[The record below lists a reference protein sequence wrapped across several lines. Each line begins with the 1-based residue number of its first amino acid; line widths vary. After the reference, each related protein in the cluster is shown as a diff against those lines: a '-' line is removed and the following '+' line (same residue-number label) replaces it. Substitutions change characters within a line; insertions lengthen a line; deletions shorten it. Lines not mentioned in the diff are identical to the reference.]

1 MTVKKT
7 PNQEWNE
14 KIAKYRNQCQQILE
28 ISKSIRYVGLIN
40 EYGRTLTGIV
50 RPGLPILLS
59 NEPARNEF
67 FLVSTMLAMRNKA
80 SAAIGNMDNAIFRH
94 DKVTLVVFQRN
105 EGIYYIS
112 INKAVTPNIVNQIIT
127 KIKKII

>member
-1 MTVKKT
+1 MQKT
-7 PNQEWNE
+7 PNQKWNE
-14 KIAKYRNQCQQILE
+14 QITQYRKKCQSILE
-28 ISKSIRYVGLIN
+28 LSKSIRYVGLVN
-40 EYGRTLTGIV
+40 EYGRTLTGIF
-50 RPGLPILLS
+50 RPGLATLLS

-80 SAAIGNMDNAIFRH
+80 SSALGNMDSATIRH
-94 DKVTLVVFQRN
+94 DKVTLVIFQRK

-112 INKAVTPNIVNQIIT
+112 INKSITPDAVNQIIT